1 MTNADVPA
9 AEATADDE
17 PVPAIALRT
26 LPTALESDLAALRR
40 GAAAWVA
47 SDLAEKRALLPELR
61 RAMLAASADW
71 VAAACAVKRIDPTSP
86 AAGEEWSS
94 GPYAVIT
101 ATSALEKTLRTI
113 EQGGTPLTDR
123 RVSRAPQGRVAI
135 RAFPYLPKDVVLT
148 GYSADVWLRRGVSIE
163 DARAGIAGAL
173 RDRDRAPLVTAVLG
187 AGNITGIPALDVLT
201 ALYREASA
209 AVVKL
214 NPVNAHVGDA
224 LRAAFAP
231 AIERD
236 LVRIVEGDHEV
247 GQALI
252 HHPDVDRI
260 HITGS
265 RTSHD
270 TIVFGAGPD
279 RDERRRAQRPILD
292 KPITSELGGVG
303 PVIVV
308 PGGADGANG
317 RDRWTDD
324 DLDTVARGIATERL
338 HNSGFNCIATQL
350 VVIPAEWEHAD
361 ALVAK
366 LRGHLA
372 AAPARPAYYPGAAER
387 RDAAVAGHAD
397 AVSLGGDPSAAR
409 ALVDHLDPD
418 DATEPLFT
426 TEVFGPVLGVV
437 RVPSAPARGGDG
449 DPAAFLDAAVA
460 FCNARLAGTLGAGI
474 VIHPRT
480 RRALRGALD
489 AAIATLEY
497 GTVGVNCWVGPIF
510 GMPGATWG
518 AFPGHEVHEV
528 GSGIGVVHNALLLD
542 PEHVERTVGHG
553 PWHPRPTPLWSVDN
567 RTAHVTA
574 ERMTRF
580 AGDDSVSAL
589 PSAVAAIASYVR
601 G

>member
-1 MTNADVPA
+1 MTNSDAPA
-9 AEATADDE
+9 AVA
-17 PVPAIALRT
+17 RT
-26 LPTALESDLAALRR
+26 LAHLAPPRPLPTALDSDLAALRR

-47 SDLAEKRALLPELR
+47 GDLAEKRALLPELR
-61 RAMLAASADW
+61 RATLAAAAEW
-71 VAAACAVKRIDPTSP
+71 VAAACAVKRIDPESP

-101 ATSALEKTLRTI
+101 ATSALEKTLRTL
-113 EQGGTPLTDR
+113 ERGGTPLTDR
-123 RVSRAPQGRVAI
+123 RVGRAPQGRIAV

-148 GYSADVWLRRGVSIE
+148 GYSADVWLRHGVSIE

-201 ALYREASA
+201 ALYQEASA

-214 NPVNAHVGDA
+214 NPVNARVGGA

-236 LVRIVEGDHEV
+236 LVRIVEGDNEV

-265 RTSHD
+265 RSSHD
-270 TIVFGAGPD
+270 TIVFGADPD
-279 RDERRRAQRPILD
+279 REERRREQRPVLD
-292 KPITSELGGVG
+292 KPISSELGGVG

-308 PGGADGANG
+308 PGGADGARD
-317 RDRWTDD
+317 RDRWTDN

-372 AAPARPAYYPGAAER
+372 AAPPRTAYYPGAAER
-387 RDAAVAGHAD
+387 RDAAVAGHPD
-397 AVSLGGDPSAAR
+397 AVSLGGDPLAAR
-409 ALVDHLDPD
+409 ALVDHLDPVD
-418 DATEPLFT
+418 ESEPLFT

-437 RVPSAPARGGDG
+437 RVPSSPARDG
-449 DPAAFLDAAVA
+449 ALDPAAFLDAAVA

-497 GTVGVNCWVGPIF
+497 GTVGVNCWVGPLF

-542 PEHVERTVGHG
+542 PAHVERTVGHG
-553 PWHPRPTPLWSVDN
+553 PWHPTPTPLWSVDN
-567 RTAHVTA
+567 RTSHVTA
-574 ERMTRF
+574 ERLTRF
-580 AGDDSVSAL
+580 AGDGSASAL
-589 PSAVAAIASYVR
+589 PAAVATIASYVR

>member
-1 MTNADVPA
+1 MSDA
-9 AEATADDE
+9 APRTRELPSALDAELT
-17 PVPAIALRT
+17 ALR
-26 LPTALESDLAALRR
+26 L

-61 RAMLAASADW
+61 RATAAAAADW
-71 VAAACAVKRIDPTSP
+71 VAAACRVKGIDPTSP

-101 ATSALEKTLRTI
+101 ATAALEKTLRTL
-113 EQGGTPLTDR
+113 EAGGTPLTDR
-123 RVSRAPQGRVAI
+123 RLGRAPQGRVTV
-135 RAFPYLPKDVVLT
+135 RAFPYVPKDVVLA
-148 GYSADVWLRRGVSIE
+148 GYSADVWLRRGVSIDE
-163 DARAGIAGAL
+163 ARAGVAGAL
-173 RDRDRAPLVTAVLG
+173 RDRERDPLVTAVLG

-201 ALYREASA
+201 ALYQEASA
-209 AVVKL
+209 AIVKL
-214 NPVNAHVGDA
+214 NPVNAAVGDA

-236 LVRIVEGDHEV
+236 LVRIIEGDARV

-265 RTSHD
+265 RASHD
-270 TIVFGAGPD
+270 TIVFGTGPD
-279 RDERRRAQRPILD
+279 RDERMREQRPILD

-308 PGGADGANG
+308 PGGADGARG
-317 RDRWTDD
+317 RDRDRWTDD
-324 DLDTVARGIATERL
+324 DLDVAARAIATERL

-350 VVIPAEWEHAD
+350 VVIPAAWQHAD
-361 ALVAK
+361 AFVAK

-372 AAPARPAYYPGAAER
+372 AAPARPAYYPGASDR
-387 RDAAVAGHAD
+387 RDAAVAAHPD
-397 AVSLGGDPSAAR
+397 AVSLGGDPAAAR
-409 ALVDHLDPD
+409 ALVDHLDPAD
-418 DATEPLFT
+418 ETEPLFT

-437 RVPSAPARGGDG
+437 RLPGEAE
-449 DPAAFLDAAVA
+449 PAAFLDAAVA
-460 FCNARLAGTLGAGI
+460 FCNERLAGTLGAGI

-480 RRALRGALD
+480 RRALGPALD
-489 AAIATLEY
+489 AAIADLEY
-497 GTVGVNCWVGPIF
+497 GTVGVNCWVGPLF

-518 AFPGHEVHEV
+518 AFPGHVIHDV

-542 PEHVERTVGHG
+542 PAHVERTVGRG
-553 PWHPRPTPLWSVDN
+553 PWHPTPTPLWSVDN

-574 ERMTRF
+574 ERLTRF
-580 AGDDSVSAL
+580 AADDSAAAVPA
-589 PSAVAAIASYVR
+589 AVATIASYVR